1 MKRTRLLAALA
12 AVPLA
17 LAACG
22 GNGDGGGGEGGEA
35 SGEITYWLWDANQL
49 PAYQACAEAFSEA
62 NPDITVTVEQ
72 YGWDDYWNK
81 VTTGFVSNTGPDVF
95 TDHLSRYPQF
105 AAQNQLLPLDD
116 YVEQDEL
123 DLDIYQ
129 EGLADLWVD
138 QEGNRY
144 GLPKDWDTIAIF
156 YNQALVE
163 EAGLTEEDLQDLT
176 WNPDDGGT
184 YEDVIARLT
193 VDANGVRGDEPG
205 FDKDNVA
212 VYGLGLENSGGGYG
226 QTQWSMYTATTGWT
240 HTDENPWGNEYN
252 YDDPNFQDTI
262 AWWRGLIEKGYMPS
276 YEEATGGINV
286 TDTFAA
292 GKAAL
297 NTNGSWMIGTYTGFE
312 GIEVGIAPTPVG
324 PDGER
329 ASMFNGLADSISRGT
344 DSPDAAWEWVKF
356 LASQDCQD
364 IVAEQTVVFPAIQES
379 TDAAVEAFAAEG
391 IDVTAFNVHVDEGTT
406 FLYPITDNAAD
417 VDATMQAAME
427 RVMLFQAEP
436 DSLTQAN
443 EQVNA
448 LFQ

>member
-1 MKRTRLLAALA
+1 MKRTRLVAALA
-12 AVPLA
+12 VAPLA

-22 GNGDGGGGEGGEA
+22 GNGGGGAGEGGEA
-35 SGEITYWLWDANQL
+35 SGQITYWLWDSAQL

-62 NPDITVTVEQ
+62 NPDITVAVEQ

-81 VTTGFVSNTGPDVF
+81 ITTGFVSNTGPDVF

-105 AAQNQLLPLDD
+105 AAQNQLLALDD
-116 YVEQDEL
+116 YVEQDDI

-156 YNQALVE
+156 YNKALVE

-205 FDKDNVA
+205 FDSNNVA

-226 QTQWSMYTATTGWT
+226 QTQWSMYTGTTGWT
-240 HTDENPWGNEYN
+240 HTNENPWGNEYK
-252 YDDPNFQDTI
+252 YDDPDFQDSI
-262 AWWRGLIEKGYMPS
+262 EWWRGLIEKGYMAS

-286 TDTFAA
+286 TDSFAA

-312 GIEVGIAPTPVG
+312 GVDVGIAPTPVG

-344 DSPDAAWEWVKF
+344 DNPDGAWEWVKF

-364 IVAEQTVVFPAIQES
+364 IVADETVVFPAIQES
-379 TDAAVEAFAAEG
+379 SERAVEAFGAEG
-391 IDVTAFNVHVDEGTT
+391 IDVSAFSVHVEEGTT